1 VSGSSYRPPG
11 NQAPRLLDGSD
22 AAALLEAARLL
33 RQGSIVV
40 LPTDTGYGIGASLF
54 HSASVDRVFEI
65 KQREASLRLPVFL
78 ATAAD
83 LPLVTREVPPAAWKL
98 ISQFWPGPLSLVL
111 PAAGSVPRQI
121 TVGRG
126 TVAVRVPKGR
136 ACLQVLEFLGEPVT
150 GTSAN
155 ISGQP
160 PALSAADVMAQLGS
174 TVDAILLDDAAVTQP
189 RASSVIELKDGAM
202 TIHREG
208 ALSSDALRSALTG
221 RTMAPTQ
228 LLAARSRR

>member
-1 VSGSSYRPPG
+1 
-11 NQAPRLLDGSD
+11 LLDGTEAS
-22 AAALLEAARLL
+22 ALVEAGRLL
-33 RQGSIVV
+33 RQGAIVV

-54 HSASVDRVFEI
+54 HPASVDRVFAI
-65 KQREASLRLPVFL
+65 KQRDASLRLPVFL

-83 LPLVTREVPPAAWKL
+83 LPLVTREVPPTAWKL
-98 ISQFWPGPLSLVL
+98 IGQFWPGPLSLVL
-111 PAAGSVPRQI
+111 PAAASVPRQI

-126 TVAVRVPKGR
+126 TVAVRVPAGR

-160 PALSAADVMAQLGS
+160 PAMSAADVVAQLGS
-174 TVDAILLDDAAVTQP
+174 AVDAVVVDDAAVTRP
-189 RASSVIELKDGAM
+189 RASTVVELKDGTM

-221 RTMAPTQ
+221 RMMAPTQ
-228 LLAARSRR
+228 LLAARNRR